1 MPTASA
7 PAPQRLHPRISVNGV
22 CFPGA
27 SLAENIAAW
36 HALGAHTVGEHVRK
50 LEAAGWEAAITLLKA
65 SGLRVESFVHPCE
78 ARLDDAAGWA
88 VFQAGFCRSIDAAA
102 AVGARSVYTTS
113 GHRGSLTWEDAADG
127 FRELMQPVLA
137 HAREAGVHLLV
148 EPTVPL
154 HADKS
159 IVHTLRDAAT
169 LAERSGVGICLDLF
183 HCWTEAG
190 LQESIVRA
198 MPHVHLVQVGD
209 YCFGDRALPCRAV
222 VGDGDI
228 PIERILGWILDA
240 GYTGV
245 FDLEQNG
252 PRIEREGPLEATR
265 RGAGRLAEILTN
277 LNCY

>member
-1 MPTASA
+1 M
-7 PAPQRLHPRISVNGV
+7 
-22 CFPGA
+22 
-27 SLAENIAAW
+27 
-36 HALGAHTVGEHVRK
+36 GEHVRK
-50 LEAAGWEAAITLLKA
+50 LEEAGWEAGIEALKA
-65 SGLRVESFVHPCE
+65 SGLRVESLVHPCE
-78 ARLDDAAGWA
+78 VRLDDSAGWGG
-88 VFQAGFCRSIDAAA
+88 FQAGFRRTIDAAA
-102 AVGARSVYTTS
+102 AVGARSIYTTS

-127 FRELMQPVLA
+127 FSAAMRPVLE
-137 HAREAGVHLLV
+137 HARVAGVRLLV

-159 IVHTLRDAAT
+159 IVHTLRDTVT
-169 LAERSGVGICLDLF
+169 LAERSGLGICLDLF

-228 PIERILGWILDA
+228 PIERILGWILDS
-240 GYTGV
+240 GYEGV

-252 PRIEREGPLEATR
+252 PRIEREGTLEATR
-265 RGAGRLAEILTN
+265 RGARRLQEILTN
-277 LNCY
+277 LNCN